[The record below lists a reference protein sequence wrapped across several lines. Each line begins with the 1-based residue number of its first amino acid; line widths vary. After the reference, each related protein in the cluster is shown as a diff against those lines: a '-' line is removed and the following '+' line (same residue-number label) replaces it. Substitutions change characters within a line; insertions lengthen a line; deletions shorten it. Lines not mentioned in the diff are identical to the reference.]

1 MQTQTPVYRSALN
14 LFAALTM
21 LFLSWGALAQSD
33 SDTNKEI
40 IGMVTGS
47 KSGTYIKIGQ
57 DIANVVKSA
66 GVEVDVKDSQGSL
79 KNILRMASKENAGF
93 GIVQS
98 DVISYLRFSGDTNN
112 KKLADRLRL
121 MAPLYKEEVHIFAKK
136 SIQKL
141 ADLDGKRVAVGSEGG
156 GSWLTAVTLF
166 DYANIQPKIEYTS
179 KGDAAQ
185 EVLQGD
191 LDAMIFVAGKPV
203 SFFSELGKLK
213 THYQKEFNNVHFLEI
228 NPDSFTRKL
237 PYVKSTIGPVDYPW
251 LDQTI
256 TTAAVKALLVAF
268 DFSKPTNAYYTK
280 RCAQFAKVGDALRTN
295 MDYLKKTGHSK
306 WQEVDLYAEVGDW
319 PKDQCTWQAAGAGQY
334 HNKGATSAKP
344 SVGGSDPCSHIAD
357 MMQRNICRIE
367 HDLN

>member
-1 MQTQTPVYRSALN
+1 MQTLN
-14 LFAALTM
+14 LILRSSLRTIAVLAL
-21 LFLSWGALAQSD
+21 LSLSWGAFAQSA
-33 SDTNKEI
+33 SDTNKNM

-47 KSGTYIKIGQ
+47 KSGTYIKIGR
-57 DIANVVKSA
+57 DIAEVVKHA
-66 GVEVDVKDSQGSL
+66 GVEVDVKDSKGSL

-98 DVISYLRFSGDTNN
+98 DVISYLRFSPDANN
-112 KKLADRLRL
+112 KKLANRLRL

-141 ADLDGKRVAVGSEGG
+141 SDLDGKRVAVGSEGG

-166 DYANIQPKIEYTS
+166 DYANIQPKVEYTS

-185 EVLQGD
+185 GVLQGE

-203 SFFSELGKLK
+203 SFFSGLGKLK
-213 THYQKEFNNVHFLEI
+213 AHYEKQFENVHFLEI

-237 PYVKSTIGPVDYPW
+237 PYVKSTIGPADYPW
-251 LDQTI
+251 LDKEV

-268 DFSKPTNAYYTK
+268 DFSKPVNSYYTK
-280 RCAQFAKVGDALRTN
+280 RCAQFAKVGDALRSN
-295 MDYLKKTGHSK
+295 IGELQRSGHSK

-319 PKDQCTWQAAGAGQY
+319 PKDACTWQASDSGKYRTG
-334 HNKGATSAKP
+334 
-344 SVGGSDPCSHIAD
+344 GGSSTRQAASGGNPCSHIKD

-367 HDLN
+367 NDLD